1 MQGVQEAARRHN
13 YQDGMDIFDEINK
26 HYLDQQQ
33 LQNPEELERN
43 TGNNFVDKL
52 IDAELTLYR
61 QEVPVAMKDNLG
73 HYNIPLLVVLEWDK
87 V

>member
-1 MQGVQEAARRHN
+1 
-13 YQDGMDIFDEINK
+13 MDIFDEINK
-26 HYLDQQQ
+26 HYL
-33 LQNPEELERN
+33 
-43 TGNNFVDKL
+43 NNFVDEL